1 MIHKNKKVKNILKL
15 KLLREAKLLKVTC
28 ISFFHVKMF
37 GWKKLVLDVKWDEIE
52 IYIHLLA
59 AGNVYIPDI
68 IWWRDEEYNIW
79 WLHFKICYYKVSFF
93 ISRIIFFHLQ
103 KQLLEVILHLCIKE
117 GFFLLK
123 HSCIFFFPFENWKG
137 NTYEICC
144 FDMLSLRN
152 LFLLNLIVLYKA
164 NFFLFLTLLF
174 KVIFRSVFINGLY
187 FCRIFIQQCT
197 CIHVYLCLFV
207 RVIFGVM

>member
-1 MIHKNKKVKNILKL
+1 MKLKFTYIYLQQVTYTFLTLFGEEMKNI
-15 KLLREAKLLKVTC
+15 T
-28 ISFFHVKMF
+28 
-37 GWKKLVLDVKWDEIE
+37 
-52 IYIHLLA
+52 
-59 AGNVYIPDI
+59 
-68 IWWRDEEYNIW
+68 W
-79 WLHFKICYYKVSFF
+79 WLHFKICYYKVSFLFQELFFF
-93 ISRIIFFHLQ
+93 IYRNSFW
-103 KQLLEVILHLCIKE
+103 KCIKE